1 VIRAL
6 RLRNVQV
13 AGRISDLELTIQTL
27 GLTDLF
33 SDQETPP

>member
-13 AGRISDLELTIQTL
+13 AGRINDLELTIGTL

-33 SDQETPP
+33 SDRETSP